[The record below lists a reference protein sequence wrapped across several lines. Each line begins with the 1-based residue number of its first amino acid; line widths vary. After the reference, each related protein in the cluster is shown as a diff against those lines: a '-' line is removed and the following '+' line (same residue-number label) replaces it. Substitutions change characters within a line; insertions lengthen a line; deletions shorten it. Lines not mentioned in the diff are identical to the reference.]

1 MQNGTHASLS
11 VDNPI
16 VPIFEDLESE
26 VHDVVI
32 GFETRLRR
40 IKRDG
45 ERAFN
50 SVQKD
55 EEKGTAVT
63 EPDIEP
69 EVSIL
74 PILEEGESQRGYVPP
89 VVIGRSKEEVLEA
102 LGKVQ
107 PPQEASSESRADED
121 AGEIVSSLVR
131 EAEEERFGGSAI
143 PHTEL

>member
-1 MQNGTHASLS
+1 M
-11 VDNPI
+11 DNPI
-16 VPIFEDLESE
+16 IPIFEDLELE
-26 VHDVVI
+26 VQDIVI
-32 GFETRLRR
+32 GFETRMRR

-55 EEKGTAVT
+55 EEKGTATDSDRDVG
-63 EPDIEP
+63 P

-74 PILEEGESQRGYVPP
+74 PIPEEGASGYVPP

-102 LGKVQ
+102 LGRA
-107 PPQEASSESRADED
+107 ESLEGSSEHNAREDAD

-131 EAEEERFGGSAI
+131 EAEDERSESTAI